1 MAINYNR
8 YDELELIELIA
19 TYEGNISSESELSD
33 RFDET
38 FTDLI
43 ESNRLEDD
51 EPAISELFNNWTDSL
66 CKDGEIHEE
75 QCNKYCYVGNFS

>member
-1 MAINYNR
+1 MAINYNK

-19 TYEGNISSESELSD
+19 SYEGNIASESELSE

>member
-1 MAINYNR
+1 MAINYNK

-51 EPAISELFNNWTDSL
+51 EPAISEMFNNWTDSL

>member
-1 MAINYNR
+1 MGINYNQ

-19 TYEGNISSESELSD
+19 SYEGNIASESELSD

-38 FTDLI
+38 FTEYI

-51 EPAISELFNNWTDSL
+51 EPAISEMFNNWTDSL

-75 QCNKYCYVGNFS
+75 QYSKYDYVGNFS

>member
-1 MAINYNR
+1 MGINYNQ
-8 YDELELIELIA
+8 YEELELIELIA
-19 TYEGNISSESELSD
+19 TYEGNISSESELSE

-38 FTDLI
+38 FTDFI

-66 CKDGEIHEE
+66 CKDGEIHEV

>member
-1 MAINYNR
+1 MAINYNK

-19 TYEGNISSESELSD
+19 SYEGNIASESELSE
-33 RFDET
+33 RFDE
-38 FTDLI
+38 FFEKYI
-43 ESNRLEDD
+43 RENRLDAD
-51 EPAISELFNNWTDSL
+51 EPAISEMFNNWTDSL

>member
-1 MAINYNR
+1 MGINYNQ

-19 TYEGNISSESELSD
+19 TYEGNIASESELSE

-38 FTDLI
+38 FTDFI

-66 CKDGEIHEE
+66 CKDGEIHDE